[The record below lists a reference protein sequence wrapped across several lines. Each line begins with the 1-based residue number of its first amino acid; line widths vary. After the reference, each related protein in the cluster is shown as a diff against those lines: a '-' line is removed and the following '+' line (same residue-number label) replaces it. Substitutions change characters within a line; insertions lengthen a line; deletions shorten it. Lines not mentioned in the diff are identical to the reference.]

1 MKKVIALVVFLFLPY
16 VAASLIEVTSFTFD
30 PETPNP
36 NEPVTITVR
45 LANKGYTDDVHITC
59 RLFVNYH
66 LHDVKIVP
74 IPPRSS
80 SAVSFLWYAEPG
92 THLFSVETSYYKDNT
107 EYTDTFYADITVFGP
122 EDEIDYFA
130 EATTLYNR
138 KSFIQAKI
146 MFEQAK
152 RIFEE
157 EQNTEGA
164 VSCEEYILQCEQY
177 IEATQLYNQAET
189 AFKEKDF
196 DSALI
201 YYQQAKSLYSIL
213 GDETAAVCE
222 ERIQSIQKEQKIA
235 INPYY
240 VVLIIVVVV
249 VAAFFWLRKKNQPDL
264 PKYIPEQRAKRLFTD
279 EQPEIVKELETIE
292 SKLDTKDPQM
302 FKSLVE
308 DFKSTERHFDKE
320 EHPPQEVKYVEE
332 TMEGLKGK
340 IKEKGKRLQ
349 HIQTLKELSIRCD
362 ALLDQPVGDLVDAYN
377 IYAQLH
383 NAFDR
388 LPHMGVAEEEEVKAK
403 LKEYYQFIQE
413 QAKSSQS
420 ERKS

>member
-16 VAASLIEVTSFTFD
+16 AAASLIEVTSFTFN
-30 PETPNP
+30 PETPEP

-45 LANKGYTDDVHITC
+45 LANKGYTDDVQITC

-66 LHDVKIVP
+66 LHDVKVIP
-74 IPPRSS
+74 ILPRSS
-80 SAVSFLWYAEPG
+80 SAASFVWYAEPG

-107 EYTDTFYADITVFGP
+107 EYTDTFYTDITVFGL

-130 EATTLYNR
+130 EATALYNK

-164 VSCEEYILQCEQY
+164 VSCEEYILRCDQY
-177 IEATQLYNQAET
+177 IEASQLLNQAET
-189 AFKEKDF
+189 AFKEEKF
-196 DSALI
+196 DSALL
-201 YYQQAKSLYSIL
+201 YYQQAKSLYTIL
-213 GDETAAVCE
+213 GDETADICE
-222 ERIQSIQKEQKIA
+222 ERIQYIQKEGEIE

-240 VVLIIVVVV
+240 IVLIVAAIVV

-264 PKYIPEQRAKRLFTD
+264 PKYIPEQPKLFAN
-279 EQPEIVKELETIE
+279 EQPEIVKEVETIE
-292 SKLDTKDPQM
+292 SKLDTRDPQM

-332 TMEGLKGK
+332 TIKGLKGK

-349 HIQTLKELSIRCD
+349 HIQTLKELSARCD
-362 ALLDQPVGDLVDAYN
+362 ALLNQPVGDLVDAYN
-377 IYAQLH
+377 IYAQLQ
-383 NAFDR
+383 NTFDN
-388 LPHMGVAEEEEVKAK
+388 LPAMGVAEEEEVKAK

-413 QAKSSQS
+413 KAKSSQS